1 MIQILVLVF
10 PFSMIHIGVMSTVYI
25 LKERLIR
32 NTIITVGL
40 IIWTLFNQEAYSTI
54 IVNLQ

>member
-10 PFSMIHIGVMSTVYI
+10 PFSMIHISVMSTVYI

-32 NTIITVGL
+32 NTIIIVGL
-40 IIWTLFNQEAYSTI
+40 IIWTLFNEEAYSTI